1 MVVYISQCYSLSLGW
16 NPPSTSYRA
25 ADHLFLKAHQIIK
38 FSTFQMARRI
48 CCQVP
53 AASTLNFDC
62 LTYLPSCDED
72 AVHLCSSFPIS
83 ACLTHTWSQ
92 PIPYPTYETP
102 LASLS
107 SSLAPGSILSEALLM
122 FNLDFWNWPWVV
134 LPISIVS
141 SPMNPTH

>member
-1 MVVYISQCYSLSLGW
+1 MVVYISQCYSLSLGR

-25 ADHLFLKAHQIIK
+25 ADHLFPNSPPDHQI
-38 FSTFQMARRI
+38 QHVPVRRI

-53 AASTLNFDC
+53 AASTLNSDR

-72 AVHLCSSFPIS
+72 AVRLCSSFPIS

-107 SSLAPGSILSEALLM
+107 SSLSPGSILSEALLI

-134 LPISIVS
+134 LPISILS